1 MARSFDV
8 NVALSVAISSALC
21 VVITTIFALIA

>member
-8 NVALSVAISSALC
+8 NVALSVVISSGLC
-21 VVITTIFALIA
+21 VVITTIFALLA

>member
-8 NVALSVAISSALC
+8 NVALSVVISSALC